1 VLHGVLGS
9 EVHGELEVRDARG
22 RQRRVRFRAD
32 RSDAGLRLTDYKGGK
47 DPSDGQKTEAS
58 RRKKL
63 LEGVAAGT
71 WLQAAAYAF
80 ADPGVALGRYFF
92 AKPELPEDAAELS
105 VAHDDPEVR
114 EAFAGSV
121 AALLGAFD
129 LGSFVPRLVTPD
141 GVREPQTCEWCA
153 VSQACVRG
161 DSAARR
167 RLLRFVERARSG
179 KREDLG
185 DAERALVAVFD
196 LGRVER

>member
-1 VLHGVLGS
+1 MTIRPTLRLGQGSIVGLGS
-9 EVHGELEVRDARG
+9 IG
-22 RQRRVRFRAD
+22 
-32 RSDAGLRLTDYKGGK
+32 
-47 DPSDGQKTEAS
+47 
-58 RRKKL
+58 
-63 LEGVAAGT
+63 
-71 WLQAAAYAF
+71 WL
-80 ADPGVALGRYFF
+80 
-92 AKPELPEDAAELS
+92 
-105 VAHDDPEVR
+105 
-114 EAFAGSV
+114 AFAGSV

-141 GVREPQTCEWCA
+141 GVREPQTCEWCS

-161 DSAARR
+161 DSATRR